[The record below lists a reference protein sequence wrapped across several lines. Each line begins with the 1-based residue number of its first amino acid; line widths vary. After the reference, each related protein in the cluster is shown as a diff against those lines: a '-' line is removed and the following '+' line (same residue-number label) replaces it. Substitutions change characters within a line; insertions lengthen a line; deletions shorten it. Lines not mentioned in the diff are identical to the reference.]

1 MFNEALRNIVNGAI
15 PMLIIFIVVITT
27 VRISYIR
34 TTNEKVVIHNEILNL
49 LFIIYVLLLFE
60 LLTGTENSLGSGIN
74 YIPFKEIMRY
84 KFGSKMFIYNVLGN
98 ILIFVPFGYFISKY
112 IKPKKILPI
121 IVDAIITSVTVET
134 VQLKIGR
141 SFDIDDVMLN
151 VVGAILGYF
160 VYIALDAIYKH
171 LPKILQKSFIY
182 DVISLII
189 LVMFILYAANI
200 LDLRWF

>member
-84 KFGSKMFIYNVLGN
+84 KFGSKMFIYNVFGN
-98 ILIFVPFGYFISKY
+98 ILIFIPIGYFISRY
-112 IKPKKILPI
+112 IKPKKVWPI
-121 IVDAIITSVTVET
+121 IMDALITSVTVET

-151 VVGAILGYF
+151 ILGAILGYF

-171 LPKILQKSFIY
+171 LPKIFQKDFIY

>member
-84 KFGSKMFIYNVLGN
+84 KFGSKMFIYNVFGN
-98 ILIFVPFGYFISKY
+98 ILIFIPFGYFISRY
-112 IKPKKILPI
+112 IKPKKFGLLLWMP
-121 IVDAIITSVTVET
+121 
-134 VQLKIGR
+134 
-141 SFDIDDVMLN
+141 
-151 VVGAILGYF
+151 
-160 VYIALDAIYKH
+160 
-171 LPKILQKSFIY
+171 
-182 DVISLII
+182 
-189 LVMFILYAANI
+189 
-200 LDLRWF
+200 

>member
-1 MFNEALRNIVNGAI
+1 MFNDALRNVVNGAL
-15 PMLIIFIVVITT
+15 PMLIIFIVVICT

-34 TTNEKVVIHNEILNL
+34 TTNEKVVLHNEILNL

-98 ILIFVPFGYFISKY
+98 ILIFVPFGYFISRY
-112 IKPKKILPI
+112 IKPKKVWPI
-121 IVDAIITSVTVET
+121 IIDALITSVTVET

-151 VVGAILGYF
+151 IVGGVVGYF
-160 VYIALDAIYKH
+160 VYVALDAIYKH
-171 LPKILQKSFIY
+171 LPKILQKDFIY
-182 DVISLII
+182 DVLSLII
-189 LVMFILYAANI
+189 LIGFGLYAANI

>member
-84 KFGSKMFIYNVLGN
+84 KFGSKMFIYNVFGN
-98 ILIFVPFGYFISKY
+98 ILIFIPFGYFISRY
-112 IKPKKILPI
+112 IKPKKVWPI
-121 IVDAIITSVTVET
+121 ITDALITSITVEA

-151 VVGAILGYF
+151 ILGAILGYF

-171 LPKILQKSFIY
+171 LPKILRKDFIY

>member
-84 KFGSKMFIYNVLGN
+84 KFGSKMFIYNVFGN
-98 ILIFVPFGYFISKY
+98 ILIFIPFGYFISRY
-112 IKPKKILPI
+112 IKPKKVWPI
-121 IVDAIITSVTVET
+121 IMDALITSVTVET

-151 VVGAILGYF
+151 ILGAILGYF
-160 VYIALDAIYKH
+160 IYIALDAIYKH
-171 LPKILQKSFIY
+171 LPKILRKDFIY

>member
-1 MFNEALRNIVNGAI
+1 MFSDAFREIVNNAL
-15 PMLIIFIVVITT
+15 PMLIIFVVVICT

-34 TTNEKVVIHNEILNL
+34 NTSQKIVLHDEIFNL
-49 LFIIYVLLLFE
+49 FFIIYVLLLFE
-60 LLTGTENSLGSGIN
+60 LLTGTENSYGSGMN
-74 YIPFKEIMRY
+74 LMPFKEIMRY
-84 KFGSKMFIYNVLGN
+84 KIGSKMFIYNVLGN
-98 ILIFVPFGYFISKY
+98 ILIFMPFGYFISRY
-112 IKPKKILPI
+112 VKPKKVWPI
-121 IVDAIITSVTVET
+121 ILDAMITSVTVET

-151 VVGAILGYF
+151 IVGAIFGYF

-171 LPKILQKSFIY
+171 LPKILQKDFIY

-189 LVMFILYAANI
+189 LVVFILYAANI

>member
-84 KFGSKMFIYNVLGN
+84 KFGGKMFIYNVFGN
-98 ILIFVPFGYFISKY
+98 ILIFIPFGYFISRY
-112 IKPKKILPI
+112 IKPKKVWPI
-121 IVDAIITSVTVET
+121 IMDALITSVTVET

-151 VVGAILGYF
+151 ILGAILGYF

-171 LPKILQKSFIY
+171 LPKIFQKDFIY

>member
-34 TTNEKVVIHNEILNL
+34 ATNEKVVLHNEILNL

-98 ILIFVPFGYFISKY
+98 ILIFIPFGYFISRY
-112 IKPKKILPI
+112 IKPKKVWPI
-121 IVDAIITSVTVET
+121 VIDALITSITVET

-151 VVGAILGYF
+151 IVGGVLGYF

-171 LPKILQKSFIY
+171 LPKILQKDFIY

>member
-1 MFNEALRNIVNGAI
+1 MFNEAFHNIVNSAL
-15 PMLIIFIVVITT
+15 PMLIIFIVVICT
-27 VRISYIR
+27 VRISYIKS
-34 TTNEKVVIHNEILNL
+34 TNQKIVLHNEIFNL
-49 LFIIYVLLLFE
+49 LFIIYILLLFE
-60 LLTGTENSLGSGIN
+60 LLTGTENSYGSGMNI
-74 YIPFKEIMRY
+74 IPFKEIMRY

-98 ILIFVPFGYFISKY
+98 ILIFVPFGYFISRY
-112 IKPKKILPI
+112 VKPKKVFPI
-121 IVDAIITSVTVET
+121 IVDAIITSITVET

-151 VVGAILGYF
+151 MVGAVLGYF

-171 LPKILQKSFIY
+171 LPKILQKDFIY
-182 DVISLII
+182 DAISLII

>member
-1 MFNEALRNIVNGAI
+1 MFNEAFHNIVNSAL
-15 PMLIIFIVVITT
+15 PMLIIFIVVICT
-27 VRISYIR
+27 VRISYIKN
-34 TTNEKVVIHNEILNL
+34 TNQKIVLHDEIFNL

-60 LLTGTENSLGSGIN
+60 LLTGTENSYGSGMNI
-74 YIPFKEIMRY
+74 IPFKEIMRY

-98 ILIFVPFGYFISKY
+98 ILIFVPFGYFISRY
-112 IKPKKILPI
+112 VKPKKVFPI
-121 IVDAIITSVTVET
+121 IVDAIITSITVET

-151 VVGAILGYF
+151 MVGAVLGYF

-171 LPKILQKSFIY
+171 LPKILQKDFIY

-189 LVMFILYAANI
+189 LVMFILYATNI

>member
-84 KFGSKMFIYNVLGN
+84 KFGSKMFIYNVFGN
-98 ILIFVPFGYFISKY
+98 ILIFIPFGYFISRY
-112 IKPKKILPI
+112 IKPKKVWPI
-121 IVDAIITSVTVET
+121 IMDALITSITVET

-151 VVGAILGYF
+151 ILGAILGCF

-171 LPKILQKSFIY
+171 LPKIFQKDFIY

>member
-1 MFNEALRNIVNGAI
+1 MFNDALRNVVSGAL
-15 PMLIIFIVVITT
+15 PMLIIFIVVICT

-34 TTNEKVVIHNEILNL
+34 TTNEKVVLHNEILNL

-98 ILIFVPFGYFISKY
+98 ILIFVPFGYFISRY
-112 IKPKKILPI
+112 IKPKKVWPI
-121 IVDAIITSVTVET
+121 IIDALITSVTVET

-151 VVGAILGYF
+151 IVGGVVGYF

-171 LPKILQKSFIY
+171 LPKILQKDFIY
-182 DVISLII
+182 DVLSLII
-189 LVMFILYAANI
+189 LVGFGLYAANI

>member
-1 MFNEALRNIVNGAI
+1 MFNDALRNVVSGAL
-15 PMLIIFIVVITT
+15 PMLIIFIVVICT

-34 TTNEKVVIHNEILNL
+34 TTNEKVVLHNEILNL

-98 ILIFVPFGYFISKY
+98 ILIFVPFGYFISRY
-112 IKPKKILPI
+112 IKPKKVWPI
-121 IVDAIITSVTVET
+121 IIDALITSVTVET

-151 VVGAILGYF
+151 IVGGVVGYF
-160 VYIALDAIYKH
+160 VYVALDAIYKH
-171 LPKILQKSFIY
+171 LPKILQKDFIY
-182 DVISLII
+182 DVLSLII
-189 LVMFILYAANI
+189 LIGFGLYAANI

>member
-84 KFGSKMFIYNVLGN
+84 KFGSKMFIYNVFGN
-98 ILIFVPFGYFISKY
+98 ILIFIPFGYFISRY
-112 IKPKKILPI
+112 IKPKKVWPI
-121 IVDAIITSVTVET
+121 IMDALITSITVET

-151 VVGAILGYF
+151 ILGAILGYF
-160 VYIALDAIYKH
+160 VYIGLDAIYKH
-171 LPKILQKSFIY
+171 LPKILRKDFIY

>member
-1 MFNEALRNIVNGAI
+1 MFSDAFRGIVNSAL
-15 PMLIIFIVVITT
+15 PMLIIFIVVICT
-27 VRISYIR
+27 VRISYIKS
-34 TTNEKVVIHNEILNL
+34 TNQKIALHDEIFNL

-60 LLTGTENSLGSGIN
+60 LLTGTENSYGSGMNI
-74 YIPFKEIMRY
+74 IPFKEIMRY
-84 KFGSKMFIYNVLGN
+84 KIGSKMFIYNVLGN
-98 ILIFVPFGYFISKY
+98 ILIFIPFGYFISRY
-112 IKPKKILPI
+112 VRPKKIWPI
-121 IVDAIITSVTVET
+121 IVDAMITSITVET

-151 VVGAILGYF
+151 IVGAILGYF
-160 VYIALDAIYKH
+160 VYVALDAIYKH

>member
-34 TTNEKVVIHNEILNL
+34 TANEKVVIHNEILNL

-84 KFGSKMFIYNVLGN
+84 KFGSKMFIYNVFGN
-98 ILIFVPFGYFISKY
+98 ILIFIPFGYFISRY
-112 IKPKKILPI
+112 IKPKKVWPI
-121 IVDAIITSVTVET
+121 IMDALITSVTVET

-151 VVGAILGYF
+151 IIGAILGYF
-160 VYIALDAIYKH
+160 IYIALDAIYKH
-171 LPKILQKSFIY
+171 LPKIFQKDFIY

>member
-1 MFNEALRNIVNGAI
+1 MFNDALRNVVSGAL
-15 PMLIIFIVVITT
+15 PMLIIFIVVICT

-34 TTNEKVVIHNEILNL
+34 TTNEKVVLHNEILNL

-98 ILIFVPFGYFISKY
+98 ILIFVPFGYFISRY
-112 IKPKKILPI
+112 IKPKKVWSI
-121 IVDAIITSVTVET
+121 IIDALITSVTVET

-151 VVGAILGYF
+151 IVGGVVGYF

-171 LPKILQKSFIY
+171 LPKILQKDFIY
-182 DVISLII
+182 DVLSLII
-189 LVMFILYAANI
+189 LVGFGLYAANI